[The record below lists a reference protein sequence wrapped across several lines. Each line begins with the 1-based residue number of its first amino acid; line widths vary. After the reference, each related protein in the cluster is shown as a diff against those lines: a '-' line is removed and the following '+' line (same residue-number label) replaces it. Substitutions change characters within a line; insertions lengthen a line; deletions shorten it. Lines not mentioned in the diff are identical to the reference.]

1 MLLLLAEVVTTRV
14 QVVHV
19 VLQLTIITVKA
30 PFVVV
35 LRLLQGHHRLHHTE
49 LQGDLLLL
57 TIEELQPAVRLLEV
71 VVLVVHMIVAAVL
84 PLLLVAPIHQVTV
97 VAHVPAVVIQVV
109 VVLPAQVVEV
119 VDPAEAEEDN
129 KYNINSVI

>member
-35 LRLLQGHHRLHHTE
+35 LHLLQGHHHLHHTE

>member
-1 MLLLLAEVVTTRV
+1 MLLLLAEVVTTHV

-19 VLQLTIITVKA
+19 ALQLIIIIVKA

-35 LRLLQGHHRLHHTE
+35 LRLLQDHRRLHHTE
-49 LQGDLLLL
+49 LQEDLLLL

-71 VVLVVHMIVAAVL
+71 AVLVVHMIVAAVL

-109 VVLPAQVVEV
+109 VVLHAQVAEV
-119 VDPAEAEEDN
+119 ADPVEAEEDN
-129 KYNINSVI
+129 KTIY